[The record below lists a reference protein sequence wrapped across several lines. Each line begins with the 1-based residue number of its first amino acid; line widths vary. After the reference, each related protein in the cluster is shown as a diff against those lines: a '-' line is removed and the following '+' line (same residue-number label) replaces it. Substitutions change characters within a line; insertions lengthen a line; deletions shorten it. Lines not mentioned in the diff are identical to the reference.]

1 MGWLLNLQN
10 KIPYHGCGPDYNAN
24 LGAIRFFFARI
35 YSKKAVMSEYDRYLE
50 VNKWIEWC
58 VVVKL

>member
-1 MGWLLNLQN
+1 VVQIQCEFGGYQ
-10 KIPYHGCGPDYNAN
+10 I
-24 LGAIRFFFARI
+24 FFASI
-35 YSKKAVMSEYDRYLE
+35 YYKKAVMSEYDRYLE